1 VTGRRSSGERL
12 ARTGRRR
19 RTRIWT
25 GAGFV
30 AVLSVLAFVPG
41 IQPGASAATSQAGQA
56 GTDTSLATTDSAVTV
71 SGHGAYSGLQVTVN
85 QTQNL
90 VNQAISLKW
99 KGGTPTFSN
108 PSTDQFTSTY
118 NGDYLQIFECWGDPQ
133 TVNPPDAGT
142 GPLPTQCEFGGES
155 SSPTSAYPIPEVGQE
170 YSRVLAEPSWSTYS
184 GLQNSSIAGSSLH
197 TWTDSGAKG
206 TGYVVEPFQSVD
218 GTVVDQQANY
228 NYLADPFN
236 PLPFWKNPYYSFA
249 TTNEI
254 DFARTFSDGTGQ
266 QLFQVDTGLE
276 ASGLG
281 CGQDIQPVA
290 GGGTKTPQCWLVVV
304 PRSTGAQENPAG
316 LTGVNSVVTSPLT
329 PEAWANRIAIPLGF
343 NPVGSSCSGGAG
355 AEQVLGSELA
365 SSAFASWEPGLC
377 NVGSPTPYQYVQD
390 NDDLAR
396 QNITNPTYGSAGMSV
411 FTDPVAASATSST
424 NPIVYAPLTLSG
436 VVVAFN
442 IDRTAA
448 LGSDGELLPDELAL
462 AGSRVENVY
471 LTPRLVAKLLT
482 ESYQAQ
488 LENVTSNTTSAYSW
502 VQKNPTSLFTDPD
515 FLQFNPEFTELTTQQ
530 KVDAGNLIVEE
541 SSSDAAS
548 AVWNWILAD
557 KSARLW
563 LSGSPDPW
571 GMVVNPYYS
580 SNGDLNP
587 SGVSFTSPT
596 PETFPKSDP
605 YCFSSPSAE
614 VFGPPPAPAR
624 PLCVQD
630 LSPYALNM
638 QAAALD
644 AATANDGAK
653 TTLDPTQTPNTAWTS
668 NGPQESGNDF
678 VMSITDSASAAR
690 YGLQT
695 ASLSRAGDD
704 GSSPAFIASTSSA
717 ILADEQT
724 MTSSSSSGV
733 LQPNPSPSTTDAYP
747 LSLLT
752 YAATTPEA
760 LDATARQSYS
770 DLIRYTAGAGQNSGE
785 LPGDLPAGYVPLPA
799 ELQTQAVAAAA
810 TILNP
815 PAGPSTSTPAPTTVA
830 SPTFS
835 AEPSLAA
842 ATGPFDAGNT
852 TGATAPATSTTEP
865 TKALGPSALATIHTH
880 GIPIGVLRWMLP
892 ILLIIALAAGIAA
905 LLIGR
910 TNRLIA
916 PAGGPPADPDPT
928 PVDP

>member
-1 VTGRRSSGERL
+1 MSG
-12 ARTGRRR
+12 GHQRRR
-19 RTRIWT
+19 PRPDGGCLRRVRIAAWV
-25 GAGFV
+25 GIA
-30 AVLSVLAFVPG
+30 ASLSVLAFVPG
-41 IQPGASAATSQAGQA
+41 IQPGASAATSYAGAA
-56 GTDTSLATTDSAVTV
+56 GTDTAQPATDSQVTV
-71 SGHGAYSGLQVTVN
+71 SGRGADSGLQVTVN
-85 QTQNL
+85 QTQDL
-90 VNQAISLKW
+90 GNQAISVTW

-108 PSTDQFTSTY
+108 PSTDQFTTTY
-118 NGDYLQIFECWGDPQ
+118 NGAYLQIFECWGDPQ
-133 TVNPPDAGT
+133 TANPPDAGP

-155 SSPTSAYPIPEVGQE
+155 SSPTSSYPIPEVGQE
-170 YSRVLAEPSWSTYS
+170 YSRVLAEPSWSTYA
-184 GLQNSSIAGSSLH
+184 GLQNSQIPGTSLD
-197 TWTDSGAKG
+197 TWTDGGRNG

-218 GTVVDQQANY
+218 GTVVDQQADY
-228 NYLADPFN
+228 GYLAN
-236 PLPFWKNPYYSFA
+236 PYSPEPFWKNPYYSFA
-249 TTNEI
+249 TTNEV
-254 DFARTFSDGTGQ
+254 DFARTYPDGTGR

-281 CGQDIQPVA
+281 CGQDIQPVP

-304 PRSTGAQENPAG
+304 PRSTPAQENPSG
-316 LTGVNSVVTSPLT
+316 LTGVQSVVTSPLT

-377 NVGSPTPYQYVQD
+377 DVGSPTPYQYVQD

-396 QNITNPTYGSAGMSV
+396 QNLTNPTYGSAGMSV
-411 FTDPVAASATSST
+411 FSKPVPASDTTPTD
-424 NPIVYAPLTLSG
+424 PIVYAPLTLSG
-436 VVVAFN
+436 VVVVFN
-442 IDRTAA
+442 IDRSPA
-448 LGSDGELLPDELAL
+448 LGSNGQLLPDEVAL
-462 AGSRVENVY
+462 AGSRVQNIY

-488 LENVTSNTTSAYSW
+488 LENVTSDTSPAYGW

-515 FLQFNPEFTELTTQQ
+515 FLQYNPEFTELTTQQ
-530 KVDAGNLIVEE
+530 KIDAGTLIVEE

-548 AVWNWILAD
+548 AVWNWILSD

-563 LSGSPDPW
+563 LSGAPDPW

-580 SNGDLNP
+580 SNTDLNP

-596 PETFPKSDP
+596 PETFAKSDP

-614 VFGPPPAPAR
+614 VYGPPPAPAR

-630 LSPYALNM
+630 WSPYTLNM

-668 NGPQESGNDF
+668 NGPQESGTDF

-704 GSSPAFIASTSSA
+704 GSSPAFVAPTSAS
-717 ILADEQT
+717 ILAGEQA
-724 MTSSSSSGV
+724 MTESATAGV
-733 LQPNPSPSTTDAYP
+733 LQANPSPSAHDAYP

-752 YAATTPEA
+752 YAATTPET
-760 LDATARQSYS
+760 LDATGRQAYA
-770 DLIRYTAGAGQNSGE
+770 DLIRYAGGVGQVSGD
-785 LPGDLPAGYVPLPA
+785 LPGQLPAGYVPLPA
-799 ELQTQAVAAAA
+799 ELEAEDTAAAA
-810 TILNP
+810 SVLNP
-815 PAGPSTSTPAPTTVA
+815 PAEPSATNPTTTSPAVPTFASGPSLVDEAVPFRPGTTVA
-830 SPTFS
+830 
-835 AEPSLAA
+835 
-842 ATGPFDAGNT
+842 T
-852 TGATAPATSTTEP
+852 TPATTPTEP
-865 TKALGPSALATIHTH
+865 AKPLGRSALATIRTH

-892 ILLIIALAAGIAA
+892 IILLVGLAAGIAS

-910 TNRLIA
+910 TGRPGA
-916 PAGGPPADPDPT
+916 AAHGPPDGEQT
-928 PVDP
+928 PVGP